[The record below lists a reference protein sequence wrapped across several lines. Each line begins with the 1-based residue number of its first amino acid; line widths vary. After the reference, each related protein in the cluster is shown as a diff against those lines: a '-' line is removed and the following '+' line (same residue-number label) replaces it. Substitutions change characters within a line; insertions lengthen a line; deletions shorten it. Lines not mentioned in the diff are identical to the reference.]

1 VELIGGEIANTYLQT
16 SIAQSNHGS
25 RGMSPAIKS
34 NQDVHVCGPT
44 YMVRVDIW

>member
-16 SIAQSNHGS
+16 SIAQSNHRS
-25 RGMSPAIKS
+25 RGMSHAIQS

-44 YMVRVDIW
+44 YMV